1 MPKTDKKKKKDKKD
15 KMPLGQ
21 VIGYNLL
28 MLKKIAQMTPQYI
41 VFMVVVGLIGGIS
54 SSVTTIFNYALF
66 NAFDK
71 PDVTFSEIAGYITV
85 ILVVNLGIN
94 LFYAWYYQYYQPI
107 VDKKLQHRMHEEL
120 FRHALKMDLAC
131 YDDPKFYNDYVW
143 AMDESKGRACQVLG
157 DTANIIEYLIGITT
171 LSALM
176 MQVDIVVGL
185 ILFFGALGSMAASQ
199 FVNKLYFKM
208 NERLKP
214 LLRKN
219 SYVNRVYHLS
229 DYAKELRIS
238 SAGENLQK
246 IYSDDVDKIIDEKVQ
261 TRKKIYAFKVAMN
274 LADEIVQ
281 YLPVVMLLFKLY
293 DGTAQFGGFVASIN
307 IIWKLKWRMYDLAEK
322 LTRMPDNAQYIGKYV
337 KFMDYKPTIVSGK
350 LKAGIFETIEL
361 KNVSFAYPNS
371 GNDEK
376 KDGENKDKNGE
387 NAASKTAEKSE
398 PKKNPLEHVCLT
410 IHRGEKIAIVG
421 YNGAGKTTL
430 TKLLMRLYDPTEGEI
445 LYNGKNLRE
454 YDLATLRSNIG
465 TVFQDYKIF
474 AATIAENVLGG
485 ECTDSDRPKVEKA
498 LEQATFGD
506 KLRELEKG
514 MDTELTKEF
523 YDDGVNLSGGETQ
536 KVAIARIFAQPYS
549 LIIMDEPSSA
559 LDPSAE
565 YDLNHTILEYARDKT
580 VVFISHRLSTTRMAD
595 RILMFDSGSLIEQGS
610 HDELMEQDGKYA
622 EMFRLQAEKY
632 RKNAVQ
638 A

>member
-1 MPKTDKKKKKDKKD
+1 MPKTDKKTKKDKKD

-21 VIGYNLL
+21 VIGYNFL

-66 NAFDK
+66 NALDE
-71 PDVTFSEIAGYITV
+71 PDVTFGRIAAYITV
-85 ILVVNLGIN
+85 VLLINVSIN
-94 LFYAWYYQYYQPI
+94 LFYAWYYQYYHPTI
-107 VDKKLQHRMHEEL
+107 DKKLQHKMHEEL

-143 AMDESKGRACQVLG
+143 AMDESKGRAVQVLG

-185 ILFFGALGSMAASQ
+185 ILFFGAIGSMCFSQ
-199 FVNKLYFKM
+199 FTNKIYFKR

-214 LLRKN
+214 MHRKN

-246 IYSDDVDKIIDEKVQ
+246 IYSEDVDAIITEEVR
-261 TRKKIYAFKVAMN
+261 TGKKLYGLEIIYN
-274 LADEIVQ
+274 LTSNIIQ
-281 YLPVVMLLFKLY
+281 YLPVFILLFKLY
-293 DGTAQFGGFVASIN
+293 DGSAQLGGFVASIN
-307 IIWKLKWRMYDLAEK
+307 IIWMLKWRMYDLAEK
-322 LTRMPDNAQYIGKYV
+322 LTRMPDNAQYIGKYL
-337 KFMDYKPTIVSGK
+337 KFMEYKPTIVSGK
-350 LKAGIFETIEL
+350 LPAGVPEKIEL

-371 GNDEK
+371 SDSE
-376 KDGENKDKNGE
+376 GENKDKSDNSKE
-387 NAASKTAEKSE
+387 NVAAE
-398 PKKNPLEHVCLT
+398 PKKNPLEHVNLT

-454 YDLATLRSNIG
+454 YDLTTLRSHIG

-474 AATIAENVLGG
+474 ASTIAENVLGG
-485 ECTDSDRPKVEKA
+485 ECTEKDRPTVEKA

-523 YDDGVNLSGGETQ
+523 YDDGVNLSGGEAQ

-565 YDLNHTILEYARDKT
+565 YELNHTILEYAKDKT

-595 RILMFDSGSLIEQGS
+595 RILMFDSGQLIEQGS
-610 HDELMEQDGKYA
+610 HEELMEQDGKYA

-632 RKNAVQ
+632 RKM
-638 A
+638 